1 MPRPAVPNLT
11 LVRDCAA
18 HAPISAF
25 ACIGCGHRWTNPKP
39 PPSYC
44 RQCGVRGGYAPEDI
58 SLFGTQSDEL
68 DELAPGVIVQDWAHL
83 LPIGLPLG
91 LSMVMRGR
99 PGGGKSRAAF
109 RLASQM
115 GIAAIFSLEMGKT
128 LGKETARAAGATL
141 GNCWWYDDIEG
152 LSDLDILSPAVV
164 VVDSIQKIRR
174 RNSTILKL
182 RAWAADKERNMLFVS
197 QLGTHG
203 ASRHGEDS
211 DFDCDVVVDVQ
222 PGMVDGVQ
230 CKNRHGIGEKATEC
244 AEGCAHVRIA
254 KSRVCQLVSG
264 DVPIVAGY

>member
-1 MPRPAVPNLT
+1 MAAAPKLT
-11 LVRDCAA
+11 LVGKSAKR
-18 HAPISAF
+18 APAQAIV
-25 ACIGCGHRWTNPKP
+25 CIGCGHRWQSQKP
-39 PPSYC
+39 APSYC
-44 RQCGVRGGYAPEDI
+44 RQCGVRGGYAPED
-58 SLFGTQSDEL
+58 LELLGTQSDEL
-68 DELAPGVIVQDWAHL
+68 EELAPGVIVPDWSHL

-99 PGGGKSRAAF
+99 PGGGKSRAGF

-115 GIAAIFSLEMGKT
+115 GIAMIFSLEMGKT
-128 LGKETARAAGATL
+128 LGKETARNAGATL
-141 GNCWWYDDIEG
+141 ENCWWYDDIEG
-152 LSDLDILSPAVV
+152 LADLDVLSPAVV
-164 VVDSIQKIRR
+164 LVDSIQKLRR
-174 RNSTILKL
+174 RNSAILKL
-182 RAWAADKERNMLFVS
+182 RAWAADKERNAIFVS

-254 KSRVCQLVSG
+254 KSRVCQLISG